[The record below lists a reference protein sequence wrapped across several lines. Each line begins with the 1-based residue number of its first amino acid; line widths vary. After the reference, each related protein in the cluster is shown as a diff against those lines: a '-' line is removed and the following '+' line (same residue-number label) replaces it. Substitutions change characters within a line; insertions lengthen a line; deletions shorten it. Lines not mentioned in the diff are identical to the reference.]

1 MHKRF
6 IVNII
11 FRVILLA
18 SVCMLAPLGW
28 ALHEDPRS
36 LETKAFLE
44 TIALGFFAAGLFLWI
59 FRVQKEYVRKISAK
73 DCLAIVGLSW
83 VLLML
88 FGALPLY
95 LAGVVPHYT
104 DAVFEITSGFTT
116 TGSSIFSDVEAL
128 PRGILFWRSFTNW
141 LGGAG
146 IVVLYIALLPS
157 LGIHTFQ
164 LYEAETAGLSTERI
178 APQIKETAKKLLGV
192 YLFLSLCEAVLLMIC
207 GMPLFDSLCHTFA
220 TLATA
225 GFSTKNASIGAYGA
239 PIQWVVTV
247 FMFLGGVNFV
257 LFYRAFKGKS
267 LNFFKDEEFRTYF
280 FMITILILFFAGVL
294 FLSSASLSPLR
305 DAAFQVTTI
314 ATSTGFVTADF
325 DRWPSVLKFILMLL
339 MFVGACGGSTA
350 GGLKVIRALL
360 LVKIV
365 ARNTLQAVFPNAVL
379 PVKFNSKALEDKMV
393 LGVLSFF
400 ALYLLMFF
408 AGTLILIM
416 TDGTD
421 IVTAMTATVTSMSN
435 CGPGLGQVGPTQ
447 NYGWISVPGKWL
459 LSFLMLAGRLEFYA
473 LLVLFV
479 PSAWKR

>member
-6 IVNII
+6 VINIVS
-11 FRVILLA
+11 RVVLI
-18 SVCMLAPLGW
+18 SCFCMLAPLGW
-28 ALHEDPRS
+28 ALYDDPHS
-36 LETKAFLE
+36 LETMAFFL
-44 TIALGFFAAGLFLWI
+44 TIFPGAVFACALLWI
-59 FRVQKEYVRKISAK
+59 FPLKKEYSRKIGAK

-116 TGSSIFSDVEAL
+116 TGASIFSDVEVL
-128 PRGILFWRSFTNW
+128 PRGILFWRSLTTW

-146 IVVLYIALLPS
+146 IVVLYIALLPAV
-157 LGIHTFQ
+157 GIHTFQ
-164 LYEAETAGLSTERI
+164 LYEAEAAGLSTERI
-178 APQIKETAKKLLGV
+178 APQIRETAKKLLGV
-192 YLFLSLCEAVLLMIC
+192 YLFLSLCELAALVIC
-207 GMPLFDSLCHTFA
+207 GMPGFDAICHTFA
-220 TLATA
+220 TIATA
-225 GFSTKNASIGAYGA
+225 GFSTKNASIGAYG
-239 PIQWVVTV
+239 PPVQWVVTL

-257 LFYRAFKGKS
+257 LFYQAFKGKP
-267 LNFFKDEEFRTYF
+267 LIFFKDEEFRTYF
-280 FMITILILFFAGVL
+280 FMITILMLFFAWAL
-294 FLSSASLSPLR
+294 SLSSASMSPLR
-305 DAAFQVTTI
+305 DGAFQVATI

-360 LVKIV
+360 SVKIV
-365 ARNTLQAVFPNAVL
+365 ARGALQAVFPNAVL
-379 PVKFNSKALEDKMV
+379 PVKFNGKALGDKMV

-435 CGPGLGQVGPTQ
+435 CGPGLGQVGPTK
-447 NYGWISVPGKWL
+447 NYGWISVPGKWV

-473 LLVLFV
+473 LLILFV
-479 PSAWKR
+479 PATWKK

>member
-6 IVNII
+6 VVNII
-11 FRVILLA
+11 ARVILLA

-28 ALHEDPRS
+28 ALHDDPRS

-44 TIALGFFAAGLFLWI
+44 TIVSGFFAAGFFLLI

-116 TGSSIFSDVEAL
+116 TGASIFSDVEAL
-128 PRGILFWRSFTNW
+128 PRGILFWRSLTTW

-146 IVVLYIALLPS
+146 IVVLYIALLPAV
-157 LGIHTFQ
+157 GIHTFQ
-164 LYEAETAGLSTERI
+164 LYEAEAAGLSTERI
-178 APQIKETAKKLLGV
+178 APRIRETAKKLLGV
-192 YLFLSLCEAVLLMIC
+192 YVFLSLCELIALIIC
-207 GMPLFDSLCHTFA
+207 GMPGFDALCHTFA
-220 TLATA
+220 TIATA
-225 GFSTKNASIGAYGA
+225 GFSTKNASIGAYGPPA
-239 PIQWVVTV
+239 QWVVTL

-257 LFYRAFKGKS
+257 LFYQAVKGKP

-280 FMITILILFFAGVL
+280 LTMAILVPFFAWVL
-294 FLSSASLSPLR
+294 LASGASAAPLR
-305 DAAFQVTTI
+305 EAAFQVASI
-314 ATSTGFVTADF
+314 ATSSGFVTADF
-325 DRWPSVLKFILMLL
+325 DRWPSVLKFILVLL
-339 MFVGACGGSTA
+339 IFVGGCGGSTA

-360 LVKIV
+360 SVKIV
-365 ARNTLQAVFPNAVL
+365 IRNTIQAVFPNAVL
-379 PVKFNSKALEDKMV
+379 PVKFNGRALEDKMV
-393 LGVLSFF
+393 VGVLSFF

-408 AGTLILIM
+408 AGTLVLIM

-421 IVTAMTATVTSMSN
+421 IVTAMTAAVTSMSN
-435 CGPGLGQVGPTQ
+435 CGPGLGQVGPMQ